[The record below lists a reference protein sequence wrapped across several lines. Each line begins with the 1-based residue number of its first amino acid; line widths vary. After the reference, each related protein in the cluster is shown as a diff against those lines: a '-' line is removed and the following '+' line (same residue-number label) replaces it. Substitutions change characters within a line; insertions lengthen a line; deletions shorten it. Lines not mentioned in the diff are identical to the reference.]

1 MLHLFTINTISKPI
15 ESDQNANGEHG
26 NPCSVKKKQ
35 SKHHILTGGGGG
47 LQKVLVYNWS
57 CTV

>member
-1 MLHLFTINTISKPI
+1 M
-15 ESDQNANGEHG
+15 ESDQNANSEHG

-35 SKHHILTGGGGG
+35 SKYHIFTGG
-47 LQKVLVYNWS
+47 LQKDLVYNWS